1 MSAPGLAS
9 PFCLWR
15 LQELPCVSGVFA
27 YHEHVSHAW
36 VYKMKY
42 VTITTW
48 KTRALV
54 ESTAS
59 LLPEPFC
66 SFKWACWL
74 QLPNSTMLA
83 QKTPGRFF
91 SSKKPANSLTPPAGG
106 TGELPAACV
115 GKEPSSP
122 SWPCSVVAQ
131 LSWGK
136 ALIDFCFCS
145 SLRAGFSH

>member
-42 VTITTW
+42 VTISSW
-48 KTRALV
+48 KQEPWL
-54 ESTAS
+54 S
-59 LLPEPFC
+59 LLPHYCLNLSALLNEPVGFSC
-66 SFKWACWL
+66 PTAQCL
-74 QLPNSTMLA
+74 LGRRLA
-83 QKTPGRFF
+83 D
-91 SSKKPANSLTPPAGG
+91 KKPPAGG
-106 TGELPAACV
+106 TGEWPGACM

-122 SWPCSVVAQ
+122 SWPRSVVAQ
-131 LSWGK
+131 LS
-136 ALIDFCFCS
+136 
-145 SLRAGFSH
+145 